1 MSSVVVEAVGAPVVP
16 NLLRAM
22 EAARAD
28 DTAAFIATL
37 NNVAAVLAQLTPL
50 LKRVHENLNPQVFY
64 HKVRPFFAGSKS
76 LPNGLIYE
84 DGSGTEKRHYYG
96 GGSAA
101 QSPLF
106 QFCDIALGIKHGRS
120 GDDVNGFVTD
130 MRNYMAGSHRKFLA
144 DVEATANVK
153 DFVEIHES
161 DLELA
166 TAYNNCLEMLKAF
179 RHQHIG
185 VVTRYIVIPSKA
197 AERKNAEGVVANK
210 KDCDEED
217 IAGTGGSAL
226 IPFLKQMRDETRV

>member
-1 MSSVVVEAVGAPVVP
+1 
-16 NLLRAM
+16 M
-22 EAARAD
+22 EAAGAED
-28 DTAAFIATL
+28 TTAFTAAL

-50 LKRVHENLNPQVFY
+50 LKRVHEHLNPQIFY
-64 HKVRPFFAGSKS
+64 HNARPFFAGSKS
-76 LPNGLIYE
+76 LPNGIIYE
-84 DGSGTEKRHYYG
+84 DGSGTEKRYHYG

-106 QFCDIALGIKHGRS
+106 QFCDIALGIAHGRS

-144 DVEATANVK
+144 DVEAVANVK
-153 DFVEIHES
+153 AFVQTHES
-161 DLELA
+161 DSELA

-185 VVTRYIVIPSKA
+185 IVTRYIVIPSKA
-197 AERKNAEGVVANK
+197 AETKNSKVAVANK
-210 KDCDEED
+210 KDCDEEE

-226 IPFLKQMRDETRV
+226 IPFLKQMRDETRA